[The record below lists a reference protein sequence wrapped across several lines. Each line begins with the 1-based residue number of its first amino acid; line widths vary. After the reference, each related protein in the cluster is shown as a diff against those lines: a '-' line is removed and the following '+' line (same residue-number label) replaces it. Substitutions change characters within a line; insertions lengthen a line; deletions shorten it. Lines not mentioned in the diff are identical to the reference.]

1 MRLARTHSAGHAPWM
16 ELSQAVMVARLDAYL
31 AWGCSINDIAKVS
44 GEAVARG
51 GCLRAVRRA
60 DRVLIVALPL
70 VPSSFLIVWDR
81 ASF

>member
-44 GEAVARG
+44 GELEPG
-51 GCLRAVRRA
+51 GA
-60 DRVLIVALPL
+60 
-70 VPSSFLIVWDR
+70 
-81 ASF
+81 